1 MADTYCI
8 DYDDYLADDNDD
20 DEEDGD
26 NGWWW
31 YQTTMIMVMSFLSTM
46 GENVLWN
53 LSNLDVIQIQ
63 LH

>member
-46 GENVLWN
+46 GENVHWN